1 MNDHFSTALRHQD
14 SLYILESWSHL
25 GSSWELVR
33 AGQAWVPYWGSHSQP
48 HYIKVPWDSLG
59 LSLADAERMALAL
72 QEPSV
77 EAERTLAAA
86 AAAAAAAQAAAVAL
100 LVAGGAEGG
109 GEVPSSAPPMP
120 PHPLS
125 GAADGAGGEGVG
137 AGAAPAPSPASLR
150 LVSSC
155 SRSSGGG
162 GSSSSSSSS
171 RSSGGEGERQPPTPR
186 ACTRG
191 LGSDDGSDG
200 GLSPSLFTR
209 LDGLADS
216 STAARLRRLVA
227 GGLSGQALR
236 AIMAQMEGG
245 ASASA
250 SGAPSVEGIIAQLE
264 SALPILRACSR
275 AGGGGV
281 GEGAGAGAGAVD
293 ATCRPPLVVEEEAVA
308 ADTDAAQVE
317 QAISRARSVVSAL
330 TSPRA

>member
-1 MNDHFSTALRHQD
+1 MNDHFVTALRHQD

-59 LSLADAERMALAL
+59 LSLEDAERMAASLK
-72 QEPSV
+72 EPSV
-77 EAERTLAAA
+77 EAERTL

-100 LVAGGAEGG
+100 LVAGAEGAAEAPG
-109 GEVPSSAPPMP
+109 SSSAPPMP

-125 GAADGAGGEGVG
+125 LAGGEGAG
-137 AGAAPAPSPASLR
+137 AGAAPAPSQAPLR
-150 LVSSC
+150 ALSSC

-162 GSSSSSSSS
+162 GSSS
-171 RSSGGEGERQPPTPR
+171 RSSGGEVEKPLTPR

-191 LGSDDGSDG
+191 QGSDDGSDG

-209 LDGLADS
+209 LDGLVADS
-216 STAARLRRLVA
+216 STVARLRRLVA

-236 AIMAQMEGG
+236 AILAQIEGG
-245 ASASA
+245 ASAGGSASASASASA
-250 SGAPSVEGIIAQLE
+250 SGVPGVEGVIAQLE
-264 SALPILRACSR
+264 SALPILRACR
-275 AGGGGV
+275 AD
-281 GEGAGAGAGAVD
+281 AGAGAGAAGAAG
-293 ATCRPPLVVEEEAVA
+293 ATCRPPLMVEEEEAVA

-317 QAISRARSVVSAL
+317 QSISRARSVVSAL